1 LPKKT
6 AQNDLGHFIIQKKQ
20 SLLFFILNLYI
31 MALNFNQ
38 YATEGNTFLKEYA
51 IHLDMNNEPEKAGR
65 IFVSIMHALREIIP
79 LEESLQFIA
88 QLPMFLKA
96 VYVNTWAI
104 KKQKPKINQMKEF
117 IALVRQYDGPA
128 AVNDFGYDDELVIK
142 YIDVTFIYLR
152 KYVSLG
158 EMEDI
163 RDVLPK
169 DLKSMIYSN
178 LMF

>member
-1 LPKKT
+1 
-6 AQNDLGHFIIQKKQ
+6 
-20 SLLFFILNLYI
+20 

-38 YATEGNTFLKEYA
+38 YATEGNTFLKDYTKQLGLGE
-51 IHLDMNNEPEKAGR
+51 DTEKAGR
-65 IFVSIMHALREIIP
+65 IFSSIMHALREIIP
-79 LEESLQFIA
+79 VEESLQFIA

-96 VYVNTWAI
+96 VYVNGWTI
-104 KKQKPKINQMKEF
+104 KKKKRRIKRMEEF
-117 IALVRQYDGPA
+117 VELVKKMDEPA
-128 AVNDFGYDDELVIK
+128 AIGDYGYENDLAEK
-142 YIDVTFIYLR
+142 YIDLTFIYLR

-163 RDVLPK
+163 RDGLPK